1 MPEDYT
7 KELQKI
13 HIATVNDLPHLLKHY
28 QISNFIDAVFPNNET
43 KKSYSALSFSSGV
56 INLKAIT
63 IVEIY
68 QKQKYFFQ
76 IIFYISK
83 LYYLLNILH

>member
-13 HIATVNDLPHLLKHY
+13 HISTVNDLSHLLKHY

-56 INLKAIT
+56 NK
-63 IVEIY
+63 EN
-68 QKQKYFFQ
+68 KSNFK
-76 IIFYISK
+76 
-83 LYYLLNILH
+83 ILT